1 MDKKNTEEEEITKK
15 KRENF
20 NAVPHLLH
28 KNKCDDA
35 CILVYTNCLWNL
47 GLNENNVFMAF
58 ESQNKTKQKKKNYG
72 EYIFAD
78 AMRRIIASA

>member
-1 MDKKNTEEEEITKK
+1 MKKNAEEEEITSKK

-35 CILVYTNCLWNL
+35 CIHVYTNCLWNL
-47 GLNENNVFMAF
+47 GLNENNVFVAF
-58 ESQNKTKQKKKNYG
+58 ESLNKK
-72 EYIFAD
+72 
-78 AMRRIIASA
+78 RRIYFCRRNASNYSKCLAVFSL